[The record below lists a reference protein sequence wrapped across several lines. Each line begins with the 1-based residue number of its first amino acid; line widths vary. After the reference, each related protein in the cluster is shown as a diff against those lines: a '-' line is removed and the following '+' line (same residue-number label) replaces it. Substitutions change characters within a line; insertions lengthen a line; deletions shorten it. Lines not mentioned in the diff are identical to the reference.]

1 MRKISLLIILLLLA
15 VAPALAIG
23 EEKQAFSQS
32 DFSFFIDPVAGPEM
46 AEFELYLR
54 NDGKEPLSFEFPTS
68 QKYEITVVD
77 AKKKKVFQY
86 SDGKAFAQAFETL
99 TLQPQQSIKWRETWD
114 YTTEG
119 TRVKEGDY
127 TVAAKLKAVSLDGRP
142 ISDQS
147 LLADTK
153 TMYVPGENPVFKGV
167 QAEGSKGNYKIIG
180 EARPIIGRFYYT
192 VEDGHNELISETEV
206 VTDLKYPQWKPFVIG
221 VAISTDNLPQNG
233 SVILNLYERSKDGT
247 IIHAYPVLL
256 ERFNN
261 NK

>member
-1 MRKISLLIILLLLA
+1 MRKISLLIILLLIA
-15 VAPALAIG
+15 VAPAFAIG
-23 EEKQAFSQS
+23 KEKQAVKQS

-54 NDGKEPLSFEFPTS
+54 NDGNEPISFEFPTS
-68 QKYEITVVD
+68 QKYEITIVNEN
-77 AKKKKVFQY
+77 KKKVYQY

-99 TLQPQQSIKWRETWD
+99 TLQPQQSIKWKETWD
-114 YTTEG
+114 YKTEG

-142 ISDQS
+142 ISDS
-147 LLADTK
+147 MLTDTK

-167 QAEGSKGNYKIIG
+167 RAEGTQGNYKITG
-180 EARPIIGRFYYT
+180 EARPINGKFYYT
-192 VEDGHNELISETEV
+192 VEDGHNELIREAELVPES
-206 VTDLKYPQWKPFVIG
+206 KYPQWKPFVIG
-221 VAISTDNLPQNG
+221 VSISREKLPQNG

-247 IIHAYPVLL
+247 MIHAYPVLL

-261 NK
+261 NQ

>member
-1 MRKISLLIILLLLA
+1 MRKISLLIMLLLIA

-23 EEKQAFSQS
+23 EEKQTVNQS
-32 DFSFFIDPVAGPEM
+32 DFNFFIDPVAGPEM

-54 NDGKEPLSFEFPTS
+54 NDGNEPISFEFPTS
-68 QKYEITVVD
+68 QKYEITVVNEN
-77 AKKKKVFQY
+77 KKKVYQY

-142 ISDQS
+142 ISVQRM
-147 LLADTK
+147 LTDTK
-153 TMYVPGENPVFKGV
+153 KMYVPGENPVFKGV
-167 QAEGSKGNYKIIG
+167 QAEGSKGDYKITG
-180 EARPIIGRFYYT
+180 EARPTSGKFYYT
-192 VEDGHNELISETEV
+192 VEDGHNELISEAEIV
-206 VTDLKYPQWKPFVIG
+206 PGSKYPQWKPFEIG
-221 VAISTDNLPQNG
+221 VSISMEKLPQNG
-233 SVILNLYERSKDGT
+233 SVILNLYERSKDGK